1 MNDGALPDGI
11 RYDEYTGSR
20 GGTMTN
26 VNLSDGEWKIMNVL
40 WEKEGGGH
48 NHGVDGTVTG

>member
-1 MNDGALPDGI
+1 
-11 RYDEYTGSR
+11 
-20 GGTMTN
+20 MTN

-48 NHGVDGTVTG
+48 NHGVDSTVTG